1 VYANSTSGHT
11 GELIQVLRNSSIK
24 LLMNNDGT
32 VVFTDSVKADV
43 LNAGYTS
50 SLKGYFYESTDDQNG
65 SGKPSSVLG
74 LAGNS
79 NSVGG
84 GASLDF
90 SMVWTGNA
98 NYQQDNW
105 NEGWTVGR
113 VAGVY
118 DSQILDGGAL
128 AFYTNSGGSGAS
140 ASGAAVA
147 SLTQKMK
154 IRPNGNVGIGPNL
167 NALTKLHIEDTSAD
181 CELRVVT
188 GGGNDAI
195 LNLVAPEASGAQS
208 QILFSDSVNAVGSII
223 YTHNSGGT
231 DIMDFRTAGALRATL
246 RYDQLDLNVTKFMPS
261 PYTIDMVKN
270 VSFTHNVAHQKI
282 DFTFPSHWGTF
293 DVTITGSYSNQN
305 MAGRLVRRFNT
316 GLNANNAIYL
326 NQSHTI
332 YEEGVTADNFA
343 ITPIVWD
350 STLSL
355 YKFTLV
361 HRVSS
366 GNGVNIRIEG
376 TSVSTTD
383 RNHIRDMGV
392 SAVYTTDQTV
402 HTKDVVTTPSIP
414 SFSAGTNL
422 VGRDFTT
429 SSSGVIQFNTISHN
443 EGGNFTGST
452 GRFTAPVAGNYTFS
466 FSGNCMDL
474 NGTNVKWANLR
485 VNNAGT
491 TRILYSSNQS
501 GWQLISGT
509 WHVALAKG
517 DYVHVLSN
525 GFTRWDSS
533 DWTRFS
539 GHLIA

>member
-1 VYANSTSGHT
+1 
-11 GELIQVLRNSSIK
+11 
-24 LLMNNDGT
+24 
-32 VVFTDSVKADV
+32 
-43 LNAGYTS
+43 
-50 SLKGYFYESTDDQNG
+50 
-65 SGKPSSVLG
+65 
-74 LAGNS
+74 
-79 NSVGG
+79 
-84 GASLDF
+84 
-90 SMVWTGNA
+90 
-98 NYQQDNW
+98 
-105 NEGWTVGR
+105 
-113 VAGVY
+113 
-118 DSQILDGGAL
+118 
-128 AFYTNSGGSGAS
+128 
-140 ASGAAVA
+140 
-147 SLTQKMK
+147 
-154 IRPNGNVGIGPNL
+154 VGIGPNL

-208 QILFSDSVNAVGSII
+208 QILFSDSTNAVGSII

-231 DIMDFRTAGALRATL
+231 DIMDFRTAGAHRATL

-261 PYTIDMVKN
+261 PFTIDMVKN

-332 YEEGVTADNFA
+332 YEEGATADNFA
-343 ITPIVWD
+343 ISPIVWD

-383 RNHIRDMGV
+383 RNRIRDMGV

-402 HTKDVVTTPSIP
+402 YTKDVVTTPSIP
-414 SFSAGTNL
+414 SFSAGTSA
-422 VGRDFTT
+422 VGRDFAT
-429 SSSGVIQFNTISHN
+429 SSTGVIQFNTISHN
-443 EGGNFTGST
+443 EGNNFVGST

-474 NGTNVKWANLR
+474 NGTVVKWVNLR

-509 WHVALAKG
+509 WHVALNKG